1 MLPLISTVRRFGA
14 IPQEIA
20 RPLRPQVLAPLLL
33 VRSADVMF
41 VRILGV
47 LASLLTGA
55 FVGASGFT
63 FVSAN
68 GASYLTDDP
77 VVCVNCHIMRDEYA
91 GWQRS
96 SHHTQAT
103 CNDCH
108 LPHDNVLHAF
118 FVKASNGY
126 RHSKAFTLQNFADP
140 IRIVPSNSTV
150 LEKNCLRCH
159 GEMTDAI
166 TAHGTLG
173 VVSTPAGQ
181 VDLNGCV
188 RCHGDVGHG
197 PHR

>member
-1 MLPLISTVRRFGA
+1 M
-14 IPQEIA
+14 
-20 RPLRPQVLAPLLL
+20 LAPLLL
-33 VRSADVMF
+33 LRSADVMF

-108 LPHDNVLHAF
+108 LPHDNALHAL

-140 IRIVPSNSTV
+140 IRIVPSYSMV
-150 LEKNCLRCH
+150 LEKNCLQCRV
-159 GEMTDAI
+159 ELTDAI
-166 TAHGTLG
+166 TAHGKLTDD
-173 VVSTPAGQ
+173 STPAGH
-181 VDLNGCV
+181 VD
-188 RCHGDVGHG
+188 
-197 PHR
+197 